1 MTAWVVAP
9 GVGETGWFSLL
20 YPPRPTALPPG
31 ATEESPLAIL
41 PGIPYISQI
50 TLPNI
55 FCKFPILSL
64 TTSICQI
71 NHRKWRFLNAGLDC
85 IRNQSG
91 HRTQE
96 SSVGFLNVRG
106 QGGVGAGIR
115 CALLLTKTNIRI
127 FLYFILAVAIYFM
140 LLLSCTIQCTHFKA
154 DI

>member
-41 PGIPYISQI
+41 PGIPYITQI
-50 TLPNI
+50 TPFLH

-64 TTSICQI
+64 TTSMCQI

-85 IRNQSG
+85 IRNQAG

-115 CALLLTKTNIRI
+115 CALLLTRTNIRI
-127 FLYFILAVAIYFM
+127 FLYFILAVATYFM
-140 LLLSCTIQCTHFKA
+140 LLFSCTIQRTHFKA

>member
-31 ATEESPLAIL
+31 ATEESPAIL

-50 TLPNI
+50 TPFLN

-64 TTSICQI
+64 TTSMCQI

-85 IRNQSG
+85 IRNQAG

-106 QGGVGAGIR
+106 QGGGGR
-115 CALLLTKTNIRI
+115 RYPLR
-127 FLYFILAVAIYFM
+127 AVANQNQHLNILVFHSCSCY
-140 LLLSCTIQCTHFKA
+140 LLHAFI
-154 DI
+154 